1 MAGWKVTIKID
12 GVDLRPFGAG
22 RRNTKGLFAEAQNIR
37 KATAECI
44 AGVVAETF
52 NWILFN
58 SPQYT
63 GNFVANM
70 AVKSG
75 SGYGNKF
82 GDESGGD
89 HFPHVYPIQPPQKIF
104 ARGSMDAINIAKR
117 NNPNIVKNL
126 TAHIVKQSGWMSGV
140 TIYNK
145 LSDAETVEKLTELN
159 LRDENAGAS
168 HPMTKGEAYLNAR
181 VSKKIVYGS
190 PEFHALRNTK

>member
-1 MAGWKVTIKID
+1 MKVTIKID
-12 GVDLRPFGAG
+12 GVDMKPFGAG
-22 RRNTKGLFAEAQNIR
+22 RRASKSLFKEAQNIR
-37 KATAECI
+37 KETAECI

-58 SPQYT
+58 APQRT

-75 SGYGNKF
+75 SGYGTKL
-82 GDESGGD
+82 GDKDGKD
-89 HFPHVYPIQPPQKIF
+89 YFPHVRNPIDMFKK
-104 ARGSMDAINIAKR
+104 GDTTAIDIAKR

-145 LSDAETVEKLTELN
+145 FEDAEIVEMLTELR
-159 LRDENAGAS
+159 LRDDNAGAS

-181 VSKKIVYGS
+181 ISKRIVYGS